1 MSAKQNTVYIV
12 RPGNTLKA
20 LLDSG
25 DEPARE
31 LAFMSWWDA
40 EAYIDEMID
49 RARLDKVYLTEA
61 ECESDE
67 QYVIEGV
74 EWGLSHCHLLFRS
87 GARKVLASVDR
98 VPLGA

>member
-12 RPGNTLKA
+12 RPGNTLKV
-20 LLDSG
+20 LLDAG

-31 LAFMSWWDA
+31 LAFMSWEDA
-40 EAYIDEMID
+40 ESYIVEMVD
-49 RARLDKVYLTEA
+49 RARLDKVYLSEA

-67 QYVIEGV
+67 QYVIDGV
-74 EWGLSHCHLLFRS
+74 EWGLSHCYLRFRS
-87 GARKVLASVDR
+87 GPRKVLASVDR